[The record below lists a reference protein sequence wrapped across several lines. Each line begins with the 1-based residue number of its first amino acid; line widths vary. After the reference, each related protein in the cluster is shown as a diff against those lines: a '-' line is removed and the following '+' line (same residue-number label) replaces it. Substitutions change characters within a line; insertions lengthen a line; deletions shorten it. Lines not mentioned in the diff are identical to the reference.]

1 MKDKYFSKGYCI
13 EPYKSKSSNQ
23 FCITQST
30 FRLVF
35 RCSNAKQKE
44 NECLKCM
51 WGLVCGEKTSLTPF
65 TFNGGKC
72 FGALQLYIGTNL
84 KLYLFEQCNS

>member
-1 MKDKYFSKGYCI
+1 MFPHVLEDKYFFKWSYS
-13 EPYKSKSSNQ
+13 EPNKSVYSNQ
-23 FCITQST
+23 FSITQST
-30 FRLVF
+30 FRIVV

-51 WGLVCGEKTSLTPF
+51 WGLVCGEKTSLIPF

-72 FGALQLYIGTNL
+72 FGAM
-84 KLYLFEQCNS
+84 